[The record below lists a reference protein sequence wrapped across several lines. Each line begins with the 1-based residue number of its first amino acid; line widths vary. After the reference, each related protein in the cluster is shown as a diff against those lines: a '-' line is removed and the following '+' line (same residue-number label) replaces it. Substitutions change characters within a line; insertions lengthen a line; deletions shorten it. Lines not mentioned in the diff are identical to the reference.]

1 MAITFAWQPFWNV
14 SGQGTYLLWPML
26 LYVQMASWSG
36 NQVLH
41 KTKLRIIQ
49 LSWVELRLGLIL
61 WFYPRYLWTIFLLSK
76 YKDDWKSPSGIVFA
90 FLQIRLEFGWASAD
104 SYTSAGVRL
113 IPKLGLAEAV
123 AWNRNIRP
131 PVKRKGYFEKILRLR
146 LRFLISPLRLL
157 FRDTRYLT
165 NLGYQAPH

>member
-1 MAITFAWQPFWNV
+1 MATTFAWQPFCNA

-41 KTKLRIIQ
+41 KTKLRIIW

-90 FLQIRLEFGWASAD
+90 FLQIW
-104 SYTSAGVRL
+104 SYVHIFPRL
-113 IPKLGLAEAV
+113 IILPQYFKLFY
-123 AWNRNIRP
+123 RFK
-131 PVKRKGYFEKILRLR
+131 PVNQRKMYHKNVIEGGGVE
-146 LRFLISPLRLL
+146 PLSRLL
-157 FRDTRYLT
+157 VVSAVGSWSSVTANRYLI
-165 NLGYQAPH
+165 